1 MQIDLATKIRMLR
14 RRDGRTQEALAQ
26 ALGVTSQAVSRWE
39 SGGSYPDMNLIPSI
53 ANYFGV
59 TIDELFGYTNDRTQK
74 IDQLVTNIQEMLRLN
89 RGEDVNLDQ
98 CIALSRDAM
107 IEFPG
112 NEKVMLCLASVLYK
126 SAGVRYGE
134 HHLTDAEGYSI
145 YDTKRH
151 QEYAEWKEAIKLY
164 EKVLPELPQGALR
177 HKAVDELSQLYVNM
191 GYHEKAM
198 ALAESAP
205 DILGTRELL
214 KIYACD
220 GKQQAAAYGEAL
232 LTFVQATAAL
242 MVNTTLAC
250 DRNLTNAE
258 KIQSIKGAIELFDMV
273 CVDGDYGVHEAFLA
287 NVYMLLSVYLWL
299 DEKHDEA
306 FIALDNALAH
316 SKAHEGICKSQ
327 TTNHTSPLLRLVKIK
342 TALTAEEAHSFTES
356 MAEDWPWWDVP
367 EQDTVRKEMQAD
379 PRWDAWVAK
388 TLAHRHKGL

>member
-1 MQIDLATKIRMLR
+1 MQIDLGIKIRTLR
-14 RRDGRTQEALAQ
+14 RRDGHTQEALAE
-26 ALGVTSQAVSRWE
+26 ALGVTAQAVSRWE

-59 TIDELFGYTNDRTQK
+59 TIDELFGYTNDRTYK
-74 IDQLVTNIQEMLRLN
+74 IEQLVASIREMLRLN
-89 RGEDVNLDQ
+89 RGEDVNINQ
-98 CIALSRDAM
+98 CIALARAAM

-126 SAGVRYGE
+126 AAGVRYGE
-134 HHLTDAEGYSI
+134 HRLTDSEGYSI

-151 QEYAEWKEAIKLY
+151 QGYAEWTEAIKLY
-164 EKVLPELPQGALR
+164 EKVLPSLPQGELR

-205 DILGTRELL
+205 DILGTREFL

-220 GKQQAAAYGEAL
+220 GKQQAAAYENAL

-250 DRNLTNAE
+250 GRNLTNAE
-258 KIQSIKGAIELFDMV
+258 KVQSLQGAIGLLDLV
-273 CVDGDYGVHEAFLA
+273 CVDGDYGEHERFLA

-299 DEKHDEA
+299 VEKHDEA
-306 FIALDNALAH
+306 FIALDKALAH
-316 SKAHEGICKSQ
+316 AKAQEAACKCKSAK
-327 TTNHTSPLLRLVKIK
+327 HTSPLLRLVGIR
-342 TALTAEEAHSFTES
+342 TAMTDHEAHSLTER

-367 EQDTVRKEMQAD
+367 EQAAVRKEMQTD
-379 PRWDAWVAK
+379 PRWDAWVQGCK
-388 TLAHRHKGL
+388 S